1 MADGN
6 KINNIFLGVG
16 TRKNQGKVGFYAA
29 STTVRIIP
37 RISLGSNFRYAKTNY
52 QH

>member
-6 KINNIFLGVG
+6 KLNNIFSAAG

-29 STTVRIIP
+29 STAVRIVP
-37 RISLGSNFRYAKTNY
+37 RIFLGPNFGCAKTNY